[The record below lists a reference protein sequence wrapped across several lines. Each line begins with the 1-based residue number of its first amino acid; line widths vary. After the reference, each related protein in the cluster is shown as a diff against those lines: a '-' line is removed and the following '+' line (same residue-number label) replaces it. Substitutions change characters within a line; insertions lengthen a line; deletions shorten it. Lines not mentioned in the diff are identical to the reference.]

1 MNEYSKSMFTVDIT
15 KLQTLHINK
24 HFLFTA
30 FCPLSIC
37 WGFFQAVSQT
47 EWITVYK
54 IMPIAGSRLTYTL
67 NIIDT
72 PGFGDTSGMGRD
84 QRIVEQIRHLFSE
97 TGTKG
102 VLYLDAVCIIVKA
115 PDARLTMSQRY
126 IFNSVLS
133 LFGKDIESN
142 ICTLI
147 TFSDGGEPPVLA
159 SLKEARFPFGLTF
172 QFNNSALFA
181 KNPKFGLTSWSRMFW
196 DLGCKSFRRFF
207 DEIDHYEKRSIVQSK
222 EVLQKREQ
230 LKNITAGIL
239 PQVKAGL
246 TKLSE
251 LQTELNLFKKHT
263 NDIENNKDFEYEVD
277 ETHRI
282 MIELGPGH
290 RAINCLNCNSTC
302 HDDCDLADDDDIYN
316 CIAMKNGYCTIC
328 SKKCKWNDHRYASY
342 KFAFVVKNVKKTY
355 IEMKIKYEKAKGQ
368 KLTHELV
375 IKELLNDV
383 KEIFDS
389 VKEMMANMNCCK
401 SNLKEIA
408 LRPDHLSTVDYLDN
422 MIQTEKHEKQPGH
435 QRRIEMLYEFRKMAE
450 VEKNCE
456 QFYAD
461 YKSTKQEIVSRGIP
475 YNTLS
480 IENENNDETS
490 DDPAFRRFLRSILC
504 EI

>member
-1 MNEYSKSMFTVDIT
+1 M
-15 KLQTLHINK
+15 LG
-24 HFLFTA
+24 FL
-30 FCPLSIC
+30 
-37 WGFFQAVSQT
+37 QAVSQT

-54 IMPIAGSRLTYTL
+54 IMPRAGSRLTYTL

-72 PGFGDTSGMGRD
+72 PGFGDTRGIQRD
-84 QRIVEQIRHLFSE
+84 QRIIEQIRHLFSE

-102 VLYLDAVCIIVKA
+102 VLYLDAVCFIVKA
-115 PDARLTMSQRY
+115 PDARLTVTQSY
-126 IFNSVLS
+126 IFSSVLS
-133 LFGKDIESN
+133 IFGKDIESN

-147 TFSDGGEPPVLA
+147 TFSDDAEPPVIA

-172 QFNNSALFA
+172 KFNNSALFA
-181 KNPKFGLTSWSRMFW
+181 ENPQLGSTSLSRMFW
-196 DLGCKSFRRFF
+196 DMGCKSFRSFF
-207 DEIDHYEKRSIVQSK
+207 DEIHHFETRSIVQTK
-222 EVLQKREQ
+222 DVLQKREQ
-230 LKNITAGIL
+230 LKKIIAGIL

-251 LQTELNLFKKHT
+251 LQTELNLLKKHT
-263 NDIENNKDFEYEVD
+263 NDIENYKDFEYEVD

-290 RAINCLNCNSTC
+290 RAINCLNCNLTC
-302 HDDCDLADDDDIYN
+302 HDDCNVAGDDAILN

-328 SKKCKWNDHRYASY
+328 SKKCKWNDHKYASY

-368 KLTHELV
+368 KLTHEFL

-389 VKEMMANMNCCK
+389 VKEMMTNMNCCK

-408 LRPDHLSTVDYLDN
+408 LRPDHLSTVDHLDN
-422 MIQTEKHEKQPGH
+422 MIQTEKYEKQPGH
-435 QRRIEMLYEFRKMAE
+435 QRRIGMLYEFRKMAE
-450 VEKNCE
+450 VEKDCE
-456 QFYAD
+456 HLYAD
-461 YKSTKQEIVSRGIP
+461 YSSTKQEIVSRGIP

-480 IENENNDETS
+480 KEHENNDETS
-490 DDPAFRRFLRSILC
+490 DDLAFRRFLRSILR